1 MRLLLNSELRNFII
15 RKKDSAQDIPVDVSA
30 SATLGVVD
38 VIYTSGVGCLCCL
51 FFLMGSEG
59 PEFGISQCSNLRF
72 FMDSYLGNE
81 QLLDQTLVAF
91 FASRETPDDVAQ
103 RALRWAV
110 HWMFPLTYTY
120 QKVRKSKIFHS
131 RTALFREKHPL
142 RSRNF

>member
-1 MRLLLNSELRNFII
+1 
-15 RKKDSAQDIPVDVSA
+15 
-30 SATLGVVD
+30 
-38 VIYTSGVGCLCCL
+38 
-51 FFLMGSEG
+51 
-59 PEFGISQCSNLRF
+59 
-72 FMDSYLGNE
+72 MDSYLGNE

>member
-15 RKKDSAQDIPVDVSA
+15 RKKDSAQDIP
-30 SATLGVVD
+30 VD

-72 FMDSYLGNE
+72 FMNSYLGNK

-91 FASRETPDDVAQ
+91 FASRGTPDDVAQ

-110 HWMFPLTYTY
+110 HWMFPLTYIC
-120 QKVRKSKIFHS
+120 QKVRKQKIFHS
-131 RTALFREKHPL
+131 RTALFREKRPL
-142 RSRNF
+142 RSRNFQLCDN